1 MPRPTSF
8 GKDTGLQIR
17 MATTM
22 FLLGAV
28 YVALGVV
35 LVLTLQ
41 SAIFVIVILGG
52 LAALQFF
59 TSDKLALAA
68 MGARVVT
75 PQEAPQLHAMID
87 RLCVQADLPK
97 PKVAVANMAMPNA
110 FALGRSPK
118 NATVCATTGIMELLT
133 PAELE
138 GVMAHEL
145 SHIANRDVMIMTI
158 ASFFATIAAYIVQ
171 FGFLFGGGSS
181 DDEDGPGF
189 LVLFL
194 ASMVVYAISFILIQ
208 TLSRYRE
215 FAADRGAALITGRPS
230 ALSSA
235 LYKISSGM
243 AQIPQ
248 AGPALRERDERVLHL
263 PDEHRR
269 PLRDAPADG
278 EAHRGAVRAWKRSS
292 RASGSKLPRM
302 GFLDI
307 LRGKREL
314 KQPAAD
320 RLFAMSTAY
329 IKFEMELELKTT
341 GKAAIVFQPL
351 ATADFE
357 GIVKDM
363 EEVVNATGEETGT
376 TVTSDRR
383 RVRLPLDD
391 PQ

>member
-243 AQIPQ
+243 AQIPKQ
-248 AGPALRERDERVLHL
+248 DLR
-263 PDEHRR
+263 
-269 PLRDAPADG
+269 
-278 EAHRGAVRAWKRSS
+278 S
-292 RASGSKLPRM
+292 ASEMNAFFIFPTSIG
-302 GFLDI
+302 G
-307 LRGKREL
+307 
-314 KQPAAD
+314 
-320 RLFAMSTAY
+320 LFATHPP
-329 IKFEMELELKTT
+329 MEKRIEALSRLEAQLQ
-341 GKAAIVFQPL
+341 GQ
-351 ATADFE
+351 
-357 GIVKDM
+357 
-363 EEVVNATGEETGT
+363 
-376 TVTSDRR
+376 
-383 RVRLPLDD
+383 RV
-391 PQ
+391 